1 MYSCN
6 KCEFTTKYE
15 YSLTRHVE
23 NHNVKRKQTGSLEN
37 DVPTKRT
44 KVDNAEVGFT
54 CSVCMMNF
62 TRNGNLK
69 RHFLNKH

>member
-1 MYSCN
+1 M
-6 KCEFTTKYE
+6 
-15 YSLTRHVE
+15 
-23 NHNVKRKQTGSLEN
+23 KRKQTGSLEN